1 MLKVAPINEPA
12 TEKELSRILEQV
24 SGAIEVSEVARD
36 WRAFMSELERFYKEF
51 TGQLNMVL
59 AEAVHSQQN
68 GKKSILS

>member
-36 WRAFMSELERFYKEF
+36 WRAFMSELERFYK
-51 TGQLNMVL
+51 
-59 AEAVHSQQN
+59 
-68 GKKSILS
+68 